1 MNMIARIALISS
13 LILNSFLLIY
23 LFGVVPFVLFL
34 SVVLNMAFISYMIYL
49 LRERTELQNDFYD
62 LLSNM
67 ETYSGKLLK
76 TYELEMF
83 YGDDTLED
91 LLRSSKILVNKFYDY
106 EDKYYSE
113 EQGRNEENDTESETP
128 QSTP

>member
-1 MNMIARIALISS
+1 MHMIARIALTSS

-23 LFGVVPFVLFL
+23 LFGIVPFVLFL
-34 SVVLNMAFISYMIYL
+34 SVVSNMAFITYMVYL

-67 ETYSGKLLK
+67 ETYSGKLLS

-128 QSTP
+128 QGTP

>member
-1 MNMIARIALISS
+1 
-13 LILNSFLLIY
+13 
-23 LFGVVPFVLFL
+23 
-34 SVVLNMAFISYMIYL
+34 MIYL

-67 ETYSGKLLK
+67 ETYSGKLLS

-128 QSTP
+128 QGTP

>member
-1 MNMIARIALISS
+1 MIARIALISS

-34 SVVLNMAFISYMIYL
+34 SVVSNMAFISYMIYL

-113 EQGRNEENDTESETP
+113 EQGKNEENDTESETP